1 VSLARLLM
9 APLVVAT
16 SSLVVLLALRPLS
29 TSRALGIWVVIVTAL
44 ALLLLVRP
52 SRSTAR
58 PVSRFDA
65 ALQGRTMATSE
76 PVELLRMER
85 ELELGIASAGSAHH
99 RLLPLLRAAA
109 AARLASRHG
118 VELDRRP
125 DAARALLGEEAWEWI
140 RPDRPEPADRFGR
153 GIPREQVVA
162 VIERVESL

>member
-1 VSLARLLM
+1 MSLARRLL

-16 SSLVVLLALRPLS
+16 ASLVILLALRPLS

-52 SRSTAR
+52 SRSAAR

-65 ALQGRTMATSE
+65 ALQRRTAATSE

-118 VELDRRP
+118 VELDRRH
-125 DAARALLGEEAWEWI
+125 DAARALLGEEAWEWV

-153 GIPREQVVA
+153 GIPREQVAA